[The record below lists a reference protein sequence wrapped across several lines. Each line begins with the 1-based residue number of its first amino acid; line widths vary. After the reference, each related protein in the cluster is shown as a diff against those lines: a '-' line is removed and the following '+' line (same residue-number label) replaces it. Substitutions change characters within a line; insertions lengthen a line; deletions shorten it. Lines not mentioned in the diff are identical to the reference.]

1 MKIKTPIEF
10 QTFNDGVCVI
20 CSVENAA
27 DPGNRPKEALKEKFR
42 QVPYE
47 NRKTGVTRY
56 YAAKQAGVKIAGVI
70 RIPYLITV
78 SSQDVCVIDGISY
91 RIQQVQH
98 IRDTMPASSDL
109 TLQKLEADYDL
120 AGTP

>member
-1 MKIKTPIEF
+1 M
-10 QTFNDGVCVI
+10 
-20 CSVENAA
+20 ENAA

-70 RIPYLITV
+70 RIPYLISV